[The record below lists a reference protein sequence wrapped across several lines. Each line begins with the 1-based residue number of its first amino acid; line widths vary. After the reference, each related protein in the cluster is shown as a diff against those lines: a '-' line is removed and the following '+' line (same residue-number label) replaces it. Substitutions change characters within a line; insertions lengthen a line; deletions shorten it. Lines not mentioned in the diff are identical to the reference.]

1 MYSKCDGGRFHTIKK
16 GDTLYSISRMH
27 NVPLIVL
34 LKANPCLDVYNLQI
48 GDKVCIPMKCDVK
61 GNNIEDDEI
70 KTYAYVIKPG
80 ESLKDILDKH
90 KISLS
95 DLLEVNDEEDL
106 LMKPGLS
113 ILIPIENEY
122 ADKE

>member
-61 GNNIEDDEI
+61 GNNIEDDEQSI
-70 KTYAYVIKPG
+70 KEKAMDAENVIKHIEG
-80 ESLKDILDKH
+80 KEIVKVIVIKG
-90 KISLS
+90 KI
-95 DLLEVNDEEDL
+95 VNIVV
-106 LMKPGLS
+106 K
-113 ILIPIENEY
+113 
-122 ADKE
+122 